1 MPRTSPSPNAPSSHP
16 RGVARPPAAKWK
28 TAWAAAFPAR
38 ASLIFVGAGLTAT
51 WWAAACFTA
60 SPPADGGGSTSPALR
75 GCVVGGAS
83 APAVAPGGYYTSGA
97 TVCSASGTPHI
108 FHGVDRPSLE
118 WDPQGEFNG
127 GEGIPASDFQA
138 MASWHA
144 NIVRIAMNQD
154 FWLSEAALYQ
164 PDYEDTVDRAVHDA
178 EAAGLDV
185 ILDLHWSDAGN
196 IDVTETGTTRGAQQ
210 NSSLFS
216 DQQQMADLNS
226 KEFWSE
232 VATKYAGDGHV
243 LFELYNEPNSIP
255 WDVWI
260 NGGMVATSGPSGSVA
275 TFQAVGMQD
284 LYDTVRQTGAK
295 NLVIAGGLNWAF
307 DLSGVAQNPIQGFNL
322 MYATHPYDTSNRP
335 PSVWPSSFGYLAEG
349 DIAPVIAT
357 EFGDGSSGCT
367 GAWDT
372 ELIEY
377 AAQYNISW
385 TAWAW
390 WAGGCS
396 FPALLSDWSYTPT
409 STDDPTVP
417 GQGQV
422 VKAALA
428 LDPPV
433 TPPVADA
440 GSEAGAD
447 GEADAILEGGA
458 DAGARP
464 GNDAA
469 GDAGTDATLEAG
481 ADAAEGGPGD
491 SAASP
496 VLDGADESA
505 VPDEAA
511 ASQ

>member
-1 MPRTSPSPNAPSSHP
+1 
-16 RGVARPPAAKWK
+16 
-28 TAWAAAFPAR
+28 
-38 ASLIFVGAGLTAT
+38 L
-51 WWAAACFTA
+51 
-60 SPPADGGGSTSPALR
+60 PALR
-75 GCVVGGAS
+75 GCVVGEAS

-154 FWLSEAALYQ
+154 FWLSDAALYQ
-164 PDYEDTVDRAVHDA
+164 PAYEDTVDRAVHDA

-196 IDVTETGTTRGAQQ
+196 IEVTETGSARGAQQ

-216 DQQQMADLNS
+216 DQQQMADVNS

-232 VATKYAGDGHV
+232 VAAKYAGDGHV
-243 LFELYNEPNSIP
+243 LFELYNEPNNIP

-260 NGGMVATSGPSGSVA
+260 NGGMVATSGPSGTVV

-307 DLSGVAQNPIQGFNL
+307 DLSGVAQNRIQGFNI
-322 MYATHPYDTSNRP
+322 MYATHPYDTSNRA

-390 WAGGCS
+390 WVGGCS

-409 STDDPTVP
+409 STDDPAVP

-428 LDPPV
+428 LDPAV

-440 GSEAGAD
+440 GSEAAVDGAVQTGAD
-447 GEADAILEGGA
+447 AEADATLEAGAESDADALPEGGG
-458 DAGARP
+458 DAGAEP
-464 GNDAA
+464 GNDAGGEA
-469 GDAGTDATLEAG
+469 ASDAAREAG
-481 ADAAEGGPGD
+481 ADAAEGGPVD

-496 VLDGADESA
+496 VLDGAAESA
-505 VPDEAA
+505 VPDEAGA
-511 ASQ
+511 VPDEAGASQ